1 VEPRPPKQSK
11 RKADPR
17 FEEDVPLGILVT
29 AKRIGFSFSELNL
42 LSLEDYVSFCEMWT
56 GEDEDAPRR
65 ATQADIDTMLG

>member
-1 VEPRPPKQSK
+1 MEPRPPRRSK
-11 RKADPR
+11 SANPR

-29 AKRIGFSFSELNL
+29 AKRIGFSFAELNL
-42 LSLEDYVSFCEMWT
+42 LTLDDYVSFCEMWT